1 MKRSQL
7 PPSTKPLRRYT
18 WLKKVSAR
26 RLREAPARRACV
38 AAVIERDRRCQFPAA
53 LARWYESQSEC
64 GLFVFPNCF
73 GPLTAHEP
81 AHRRNC
87 DYTDPAACV
96 ASCQAHNEWAENEPA
111 LAYAIGWLVR
121 GNGLRLRP

>member
-1 MKRSQL
+1 MPR
-7 PPSTKPLRRYT
+7 STKPLRRYT
-18 WLKKVSAR
+18 WLNKVSER

-38 AAVIERDRRCQFPAA
+38 AAVIERDRVCQFPAA
-53 LARWYESQSEC
+53 VARWYESQREC

-87 DYTDPAACV
+87 DYTDPAACI
-96 ASCQAHNEWAENEPA
+96 CTCWGHNQYLEDHPEFG
-111 LAYAIGWLVR
+111 YATGLLVR
-121 GNGLRLRP
+121 GNGLKLR